1 MKRNRSK
8 HGRDNYRTKKEFNPK
23 DVCPGLK
30 VKVQG
35 DDERSFIRALRT
47 FNKKVQESGLLREL
61 RAREFYEKPSI
72 VRKRNKDIAVKRET
86 RRRESEVT
94 KRKRLY

>member
-1 MKRNRSK
+1 MKKDRRKN
-8 HGRDNYRTKKEFNPK
+8 NYRTKKEFNPK

-30 VKVQG
+30 VAVNG
-35 DDERSFIRALRT
+35 DDERAFIRALRT

-72 VRKRNKDIAVKRET
+72 VKKRNKDIAVKRET

>member
-1 MKRNRSK
+1 MKTDRRKN
-8 HGRDNYRTKKEFNPK
+8 NYRTKKEFNPK

-30 VKVQG
+30 VSVNG
-35 DDERSFIRALRT
+35 DDERAFIRAIRT
-47 FNKKVQESGLLREL
+47 FNKKVQDSGLLREI

-72 VRKRNKDIAVKRET
+72 VRKRKKDIAVKREA
-86 RRRESEVT
+86 RRRESEIT

>member
-1 MKRNRSK
+1 MKTDRRKN
-8 HGRDNYRTKKEFNPK
+8 NYRTKKEFNPK

-30 VKVQG
+30 VTVQG

-47 FNKKVQESGLLREL
+47 FNKKVQDSGLLREI

-72 VRKRNKDIAVKRET
+72 VRKRNKDIAVKRES

-94 KRKRLY
+94 KRKRLF

>member
-1 MKRNRSK
+1 MKTDRRKN
-8 HGRDNYRTKKEFNPK
+8 NYRTKKEFNPK

-30 VKVQG
+30 VSVNG
-35 DDERSFIRALRT
+35 DDERAFIRALRT
-47 FNKKVQESGLLREL
+47 FNKKVQDSGLLREI

-72 VRKRNKDIAVKRET
+72 VRKRKKDIAVKREA
-86 RRRESEVT
+86 RRRESEIT

>member
-1 MKRNRSK
+1 MKTDRRKN
-8 HGRDNYRTKKEFNPK
+8 NYRTKKEFNPK
-23 DVCPGLK
+23 EVCPGLK
-30 VKVQG
+30 VQVNG
-35 DDERSFIRALRT
+35 DDERAFIRALRT
-47 FNKKVQESGLLREL
+47 FNKKVQDSGLLREL

-72 VRKRNKDIAVKRET
+72 VKKRNKDIAIKREA